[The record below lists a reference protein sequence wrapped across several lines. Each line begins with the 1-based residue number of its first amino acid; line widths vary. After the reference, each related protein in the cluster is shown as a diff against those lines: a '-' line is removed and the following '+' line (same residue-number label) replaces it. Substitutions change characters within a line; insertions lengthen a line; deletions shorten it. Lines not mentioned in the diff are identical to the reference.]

1 MFKPNFKIGSFAPPQ
16 PVTTAAVPNSSD
28 ISASTSVA
36 SGSSDT
42 PSSSLLALPNKQ
54 PAAAAQVPFSANDD
68 DDIAEEVEYDEVMRL
83 ISMIVR

>member
-28 ISASTSVA
+28 VSASTSVA
-36 SGSSDT
+36 SSSDT

-83 ISMIVR
+83 ISMIVH